1 MSFTAYSHVPNPNSG
16 LKRVVPQR
24 GQGWQKTLG
33 NPGGVFVSCI
43 VVFSPPTK
51 VTSQMRRRTPPSYW
65 LVVRHESGLMDALTR
80 VIGPERALVV
90 FGFEDEAQMFF
101 MSASLGDGWC
111 VRESSAGE
119 LISMLFGPC
128 AYVDGVLLDPPPEVC
143 SSPMPRTIGRRRF
156 VDFLADRQM
165 LWLSARANAGG
176 GGSQA
181 QLALRKV
188 Q

>member
-1 MSFTAYSHVPNPNSG
+1 
-16 LKRVVPQR
+16 
-24 GQGWQKTLG
+24 
-33 NPGGVFVSCI
+33 
-43 VVFSPPTK
+43 
-51 VTSQMRRRTPPSYW
+51 MRRRTPPSYW

-111 VRESSAGE
+111 IRESSAGE

-143 SSPMPRTIGRRRF
+143 PSPTPRIVGRRRF

-181 QLALRKV
+181 QLAPRKV

>member
-1 MSFTAYSHVPNPNSG
+1 
-16 LKRVVPQR
+16 
-24 GQGWQKTLG
+24 
-33 NPGGVFVSCI
+33 
-43 VVFSPPTK
+43 
-51 VTSQMRRRTPPSYW
+51 
-65 LVVRHESGLMDALTR
+65 MDALTR

-111 VRESSAGE
+111 IRESSAGE

-143 SSPMPRTIGRRRF
+143 PSPTPRIVGRRRF

-181 QLALRKV
+181 QLAPRKV